1 MQYQEYKAKQTDANQ
16 EKARNET
23 NQMFADQ
30 GHVLWNSTVNTAEG
44 TINLGLDAIGLQG
57 GQNPLYHLNPSR
69 PQVDFSSVKSD
80 YRSEMMRRDL
90 HGKVGGDGIKAG
102 QAIETGV
109 TITAPFVVGAV
120 TVPKAVPQSLKS
132 PGGIPKVETP
142 LISSR
147 ITGARELSSYDFDG
161 AEKVYNQIRA
171 TETDVANIAKNTG
184 ISESKIARIKD
195 HLFNQKHILDDGLR
209 IFDADPEIAN
219 AWNRLE
225 KGNFTGKDLQLL
237 EHDYFESRFEK
248 LFRTNYRTSHDAA
261 NRSGR
266 KSGLE

>member
-1 MQYQEYKAKQTDANQ
+1 MD
-16 EKARNET
+16 
-23 NQMFADQ
+23 
-30 GHVLWNSTVNTAEG
+30 
-44 TINLGLDAIGLQG
+44 
-57 GQNPLYHLNPSR
+57 
-69 PQVDFSSVKSD
+69 
-80 YRSEMMRRDL
+80 
-90 HGKVGGDGIKAG
+90 GDGIKAG

-109 TITAPFVVGAV
+109 TVIAPIVVGAA
-120 TVPKAVPQSLKS
+120 TVPKAAPQSLKS
-132 PGGIPKVETP
+132 LGGIPKVETP

-195 HLFNQKHILDDGLR
+195 HLFSQKHILDDGLR

-225 KGNFTGKDLQLL
+225 KGNFTGKDLQVL
-237 EHDYFESRFEK
+237 EHEYFESRLEK
-248 LFRTNYRTSHDAA
+248 LFRTNYRTSYDAV